1 MNENNLMGR
10 IFELSNERQITG
22 RRKIRVVLHEIFPTR
37 DLYQENGIS
46 WDENYTQ
53 QNLESVENMSLC
65 VEFLTEERR
74 LPYGHGLTEIKDNMP
89 LLEDATVVGH
99 CNKAYIDDIEI
110 DGVRKR
116 VLIAEGYIDEMR
128 YPKFVAWLKEKLETG
143 TVKGSVEIVGR
154 PENENRIIY
163 DGGWKEKGRVPQ
175 IYDYSG
181 YAILGIKPAD
191 DTAVIMELNNKANK
205 NKEEPVMDE
214 KQIGQF
220 VEQLKTS
227 VTQTITELNNKN
239 EEYEGQIAALQ
250 AQLSAK
256 DAEIAELNE
265 KLSTAEANA
274 AAKDQTIADQT
285 TELNELKDA
294 NAALAKEKKLAELN
308 AALNEFSAE
317 EQALAQSE
325 IDAFKADPDAVEINS
340 ITSKI
345 CVEMVRKDKENRA
358 NQRKNDSPDIFG
370 SVAAVEDK
378 GDVDIF

>member
-1 MNENNLMGR
+1 ML
-10 IFELSNERQITG
+10 
-22 RRKIRVVLHEIFPTR
+22 V
-37 DLYQENGIS
+37 
-46 WDENYTQ
+46 
-53 QNLESVENMSLC
+53 
-65 VEFLTEERR
+65 
-74 LPYGHGLTEIKDNMP
+74 
-89 LLEDATVVGH
+89 
-99 CNKAYIDDIEI
+99 
-110 DGVRKR
+110 
-116 VLIAEGYIDEMR
+116 AEGYIDEMR
-128 YPKFVAWLKEKLETG
+128 YPKFVAWLKERLETG

-191 DTAVIMELNNKANK
+191 DTAVIMELNNKVN

-239 EEYEGQIAALQ
+239 EEYEGQIATLQ

-256 DAEIAELNE
+256 DTEIAELNE
-265 KLSTAEANA
+265 KLESAQADA

-285 TELNELKDA
+285 TELNELKET

-308 AALNEFSAE
+308 AALTEFSPE
-317 EQALAQSE
+317 EQALAQAE
-325 IDAFKADPDAVEINS
+325 IDAFKADPDTVEINS

-358 NQRKNDSPDIFG
+358 NRQTNNSPDIFG
-370 SVAAVEDK
+370 GVTTVDDK
-378 GDVDIF
+378 GEVDIY